1 MSEPK
6 TFVRRASGLVRE
18 VSAFDVLFY
27 NIGLISIGYALFMFL
42 FWASY
47 PGASLE
53 VAIVISLILAIFQG
67 LTYALLASAYPRSGA
82 DYVYVSRILNPAL
95 GFSMSWTW
103 WIWFIFSTGLN
114 AWTVTLWGA
123 SPFLGGIGLLTNN
136 QSLISMGAWAG
147 TSNGLFAI
155 GGVAIVLMTLI
166 LISGN
171 KSYFTFQRVVFTIAI
186 VSTVVVIVLMAAS
199 SKEAF
204 IARFNAL
211 AQPYSNSTDTY
222 HAILS
227 TASQGGYTANAP
239 FSLSQTVYFFV
250 WPWFAIGYCFLSAS
264 FSGEVKGVKK
274 SQLFGMLGSAVIA
287 AVFFLLLASL
297 GGRVFG
303 YDFLGA
309 TAYLMLNNPA
319 ALTIPV
325 TPWYNLLGALL
336 TDNLAVSSFILF
348 GWLLWFILV
357 LGTSFLYTTR
367 VAFAWGI
374 DNMAPSAF
382 AYVHP
387 RFRTPIVTII
397 IGAIGSLIF
406 LAGLSYTT
414 YLGVL
419 SGTIGF
425 GIAIAVACA
434 SAMVFPYVRRDLY
447 KKSGINWELAG
458 IPLISIAGTINLI
471 SNLVILYI
479 ILTDPRAGANGT
491 SSILTVFSIFILG
504 FILFYG
510 IRAVRKRQGIDVDLL
525 FREVPVE

>member
-1 MSEPK
+1 MADSK

-53 VAIVISLILAIFQG
+53 VAIVISIILGLFQG
-67 LTYALLASAYPRSGA
+67 LTYALLAAAYPRSGA

-103 WIWFIFSTGLN
+103 WVWFIFSTGLN
-114 AWTVTLWGA
+114 AWTVGIWGV
-123 SPFLGGIGLLTNN
+123 SPFLGGMGLLTNSQN
-136 QSLISMGAWAG
+136 LISMGTWAA
-147 TSNGLFAI
+147 TPNGLFTI
-155 GGVAIVLMTLI
+155 GGIAVVLMTLL

-171 KSYFTFQRVVFTIAI
+171 KSYFLYQKVVFAIAI
-186 VSTVVVIVLMAAS
+186 LSTLVVIVLMATTSQAT
-199 SKEAF
+199 F

-211 AQPYSNSTDTY
+211 AQPYSNATDTY
-222 HAILS
+222 HSIINS
-227 TASQGGYTANAP
+227 ASQGGYTVNAP
-239 FSLSQTVYFFV
+239 YSSLQTVFFFV

-274 SQLFGMLGSAVIA
+274 SQLFGMLGSAVICGII
-287 AVFFLLLASL
+287 FLLLASL

-303 YDFLGA
+303 YNFLGA
-309 TAYLMLNNPA
+309 TAYLMLNNPT

-336 TDNLAVSSFILF
+336 TDNVAVSAFILF
-348 GWLLWFILV
+348 GWLMWFILV

-374 DNMAPSAF
+374 DNMAPRAF
-382 AYVHP
+382 AYVSP
-387 RFRTPIVTII
+387 RFRTPVTTII
-397 IGAIGSLIF
+397 IGGIGSIIF

-414 YLGVL
+414 YLGIL

-425 GIAIAVACA
+425 GIAIIVASIAAV
-434 SAMVFPYVRRDLY
+434 VFPFVRKDLY
-447 KKSGINWELAG
+447 KRSGINYELAG
-458 IPLISIAGTINLI
+458 IPVISIAGGVNVV

-479 ILTDPRAGANGT
+479 ILTDARAGANSPT
-491 SSILTVFSIFILG
+491 SIMTVFGIFVMG
-504 FILFYG
+504 FVLFYA

-525 FREVPVE
+525 FKEVPVE

>member
-1 MSEPK
+1 MSESK

-42 FWASY
+42 YWASY

-53 VAIVISLILAIFQG
+53 VAIVISMILAIFQG
-67 LTYALLASAYPRSGA
+67 LTYALLAAAYPRSGA
-82 DYVYVSRILNPAL
+82 DYVYVSRILNPAV

-103 WIWFIFSTGLN
+103 WVWFIFSTGLN
-114 AWTVTLWGA
+114 AWTVALWGA

-136 QSLISMGAWAG
+136 QNLISMGAWAG
-147 TSNGLFAI
+147 TPNGLFAI
-155 GGVAIVLMTLI
+155 GGVATILMMFL

-171 KSYFTFQRVVFTIAI
+171 KSYFLYQKIVFIIAI
-186 VSTVVVIVLMAAS
+186 VSTFVVIVLMATS
-199 SKEAF
+199 SKEMF

-222 HAILS
+222 HSILS
-227 TASQGGYTANAP
+227 TAAQGGYTANAP
-239 FSLSQTVYFFV
+239 FSLSQTVFFFV

-274 SQLFGMLGSAVIA
+274 SQLFGMLGSAIICGII
-287 AVFFLLLASL
+287 FILLASL

-309 TAYLMLNNPA
+309 TAYLMLNNPS

-336 TDNLAVSSFILF
+336 TDNLGVSAFILF
-348 GWLLWFILV
+348 GWLMWFILV

-374 DNMAPSAF
+374 DDMAPRAF
-382 AYVHP
+382 AYVHS
-387 RFRTPIVTII
+387 RFRAPTVTILV
-397 IGAIGSLIF
+397 GAIGSLIF

-425 GIAIAVACA
+425 GIAIIVACI
-434 SAMVFPYVRRDLY
+434 SAIVFPYRRKELY

-458 IPLISIAGTINLI
+458 IPVISIAGTINFI
-471 SNLVILYI
+471 SNAVILYI
-479 ILTDPRAGANGT
+479 ILTDARAGANAP
-491 SSILTVFSIFILG
+491 SSIMTVFGIFILG
-504 FILFYG
+504 FILFYAV
-510 IRAVRKRQGIDVDLL
+510 RAYRKRQGIDVDLL
-525 FREVPVE
+525 FKEVPVE